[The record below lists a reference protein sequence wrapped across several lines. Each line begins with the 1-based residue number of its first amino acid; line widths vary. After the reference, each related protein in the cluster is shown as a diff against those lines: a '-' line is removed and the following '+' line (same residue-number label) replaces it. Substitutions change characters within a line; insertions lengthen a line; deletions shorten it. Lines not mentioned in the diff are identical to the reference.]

1 MVFFFKE
8 NIIRFLYFVL
18 RNFDIKKYGYCMS
31 WGNVM
36 LVDILF
42 FKENIIIFFC
52 ILLLESLV
60 KKNGYL
66 YGLGKCNVDFLCFV
80 IL

>member
-1 MVFFFKE
+1 
-8 NIIRFLYFVL
+8 
-18 RNFDIKKYGYCMS
+18 MS

-66 YGLGKCNVDFLCFV
+66 YGLGKCNVDF
-80 IL
+80 